1 MAQCKCDALEAY
13 SQACVSA
20 GFEPQPRKPYCP
32 ESSRPSTGGKATS
45 KVTAVPEPKT
55 TKMLPVPKT
64 MTTKSVPESKS
75 TKVTSLPKSSKSGE
89 KAVYSTESKTGEVI
103 NPVTK
108 GDQSFSV
115 PTAPSVAPPTDVD
128 NTAGAKEVTS
138 TDSGDID
145 NINGRTTSSA
155 EVSVTPTDESD
166 IDNIIGK
173 DKTTSSPGGMD
184 KTISSPGGMDN
195 TTKSSSEVSVT
206 PTDDGDIDNIVMTTK
221 PKPVVIPT
229 KKSSVSE
236 AAESTADVKT
246 PKTSK
251 TKTDENVVY
260 TTESAVSSAPN
271 PIFTATNEVTTKDNK
286 ARETASNA
294 IQRSSSTALPSVIP
308 SVNPDVQTIEISVV
322 TEETKP
328 YSPVVT
334 FTDNGVDPSAKTQS
348 SMEPSEAT
356 TEVTST
362 DSGDIYTKDKT
373 TFSVEDSVTPTDDG
387 DIDNIV
393 MTTKPKPSAKT
404 QSSTKTVLSASSSP
418 SDSGD
423 IDNIVMTTKPK
434 PVVTTT
440 LKSEA
445 GVGESTTS
453 NVVIPTPDMVTLK
466 PNVSTKDSSFVT
478 KDPSSVTKESSV
490 VTKESSVVTTSDVE
504 DEETT
509 VEPTVN
515 SMDLCRFIT
524 IKIIILKFEIFALYP
539 FSFYLIILNSMT
551 FKFYPNF
558 SVNSTYHEEA
568 LVFCRV
574 RVLGSEANYACNN
587 VSQPCHP
594 SKDHLSC

>member
-32 ESSRPSTGGKATS
+32 ESSRPLTGGKATS

-89 KAVYSTESKTGEVI
+89 KAVYSTESKAGEVI

-155 EVSVTPTDESD
+155 EVSVTPTDDGD
-166 IDNIIGK
+166 IDNIIGKDKTTSSPDGKDKTTSSPDGMDNTTKSSSEVFVTPTDDGDIDNIIRTTSSPDGK

-195 TTKSSSEVSVT
+195 TTKSSSEVSVI

-236 AAESTADVKT
+236 AAESTADVET

-334 FTDNGVDPSAKTQS
+334 FTGKGVDPSAKTQS

-373 TFSVEDSVTPTDDG
+373 TFSVEVSVTPTDDG

-490 VTKESSVVTTSDVE
+490 VTTSDVE

-539 FSFYLIILNSMT
+539 FSFYLIIL
-551 FKFYPNF
+551 KQHD
-558 SVNSTYHEEA
+558 V
-568 LVFCRV
+568 
-574 RVLGSEANYACNN
+574 
-587 VSQPCHP
+587 
-594 SKDHLSC
+594 

>member
-155 EVSVTPTDESD
+155 EVSVTPTDDGD

-173 DKTTSSPGGMD
+173 DKTTSSPDGKDKTTSSPGGKDKPTFSPDGKDKTISSPGGMD

-236 AAESTADVKT
+236 AAESTADVET

-334 FTDNGVDPSAKTQS
+334 FTGNGVDPSAKTQS

-373 TFSVEDSVTPTDDG
+373 TFSVEVSVTPTDDG

-539 FSFYLIILNSMT
+539 FSFYLIIL
-551 FKFYPNF
+551 KQQD
-558 SVNSTYHEEA
+558 V
-568 LVFCRV
+568 
-574 RVLGSEANYACNN
+574 
-587 VSQPCHP
+587 
-594 SKDHLSC
+594 